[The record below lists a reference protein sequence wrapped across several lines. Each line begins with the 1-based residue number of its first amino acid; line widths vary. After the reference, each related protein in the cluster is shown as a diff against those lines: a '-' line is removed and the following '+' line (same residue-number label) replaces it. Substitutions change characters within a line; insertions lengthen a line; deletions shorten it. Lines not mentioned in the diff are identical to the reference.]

1 MLRSFKAR
9 LLIVILIITIVSMG
23 MQLNQSTKEIIVPV
37 LSFILKDYEVE
48 KKAALLWENLGL
60 QPARPVI
67 PVMTEPFAVP
77 CESYEIEK
85 SYGWYWNQDT
95 NRQEFLPGIRLS
107 VPNNSLIK
115 AAKEGTVVEIA
126 VKNEE
131 RSVLIKHT
139 DNLYSYYEGLKEVLV
154 DLNSQVKQGEV
165 LGKSSG
171 YLYFELR
178 SEDGPLNPA
187 SIFK

>member
-1 MLRSFKAR
+1 MLKSFKAR
-9 LLIVILIITIVSMG
+9 LLIVIIITTIVSMG
-23 MQLNQSTKEIIVPV
+23 MQLNNNTKEIIVPI

-60 QPARPVI
+60 QPTRTEI
-67 PVMTEPFAVP
+67 PVMTEPFTQP

-95 NRQEFLPGIRLS
+95 NRQEFLPGVKLT
-107 VPNNSLIK
+107 VQDNSLVK
-115 AAKEGTVVEIA
+115 AAQEGRVVEIG
-126 VKNEE
+126 VKDEE
-131 RSVLIKHT
+131 RSILIKHS

-165 LGKSSG
+165 LGKSSD

-178 SEDGPLNPA
+178 SEDGPLNPV
-187 SIFK
+187 SIFR